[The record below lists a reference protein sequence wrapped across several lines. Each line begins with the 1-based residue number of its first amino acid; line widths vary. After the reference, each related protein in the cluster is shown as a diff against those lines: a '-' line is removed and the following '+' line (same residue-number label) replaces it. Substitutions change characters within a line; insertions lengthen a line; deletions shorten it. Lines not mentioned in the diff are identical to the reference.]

1 MSFSRDVRKEL
12 SLVRYS
18 KDWVKDAKFIEE
30 KGLNDYL
37 YSLKKVK
44 TSATASTI
52 ASILVETL
60 IHYEIVK
67 AILDAYERIES
78 IGIDALLRSK
88 EEEAKE
94 DIEYLKNAITN
105 HLLIEKDMSKL
116 YEALSK
122 DENLHPLVKEIF
134 GVLAKNE
141 IEHHRQLSEL
151 LSSLQKSEE

>member
-1 MSFSRDVRKEL
+1 MSFSRDVKKEL

-44 TSATASTI
+44 TSLTASTI

-94 DIEYLKNAITN
+94 DLEYLKNAIAN

-122 DENLHPLVKEIF
+122 DENLHPLVREIF

-141 IEHHRQLSEL
+141 VEHHKQLSEL
-151 LSSLQKSEE
+151 LSSLQKSE